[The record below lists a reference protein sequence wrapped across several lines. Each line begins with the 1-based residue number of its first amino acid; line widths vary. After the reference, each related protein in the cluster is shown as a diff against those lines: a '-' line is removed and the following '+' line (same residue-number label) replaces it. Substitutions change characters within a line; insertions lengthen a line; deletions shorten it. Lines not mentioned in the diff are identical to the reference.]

1 MRMLITAGPTRE
13 YFDSVRFL
21 SNASSG
27 KFGYAIAVEALRRG
41 HDVALVSGPVA
52 LEAPEGVRTI
62 PVVSAAEMFEAA
74 QAEFERCD
82 AAIMAAAVCD
92 YRPATREPRKHKKDA
107 RTLSVDFLPTVDICA
122 RLGESKGGRVLVGFA
137 LEDHDHREHAEA
149 KLARKGCDAIVLN
162 PVETLG
168 ADSARIEILRAD
180 VGWSE
185 PVSGTKTRI
194 AVAVVELVE
203 SLVQR

>member
-1 MRMLITAGPTRE
+1 MRLLITAGPTRE
-13 YFDSVRFL
+13 YFDTVRFL
-21 SNASSG
+21 SNPSSG
-27 KFGYAIAVEALRRG
+27 KLGYAIAVEASRRG

-52 LEAPEGVRTI
+52 LDAPQGVRTI

-92 YRPATREPRKHKKDA
+92 YRPATREARKHKKES
-107 RTLSVDFLPTVDICA
+107 RTLSVDLQPTVDICA
-122 RLGESKGGRVLVGFA
+122 HLGRSKGGRVVVGFA
-137 LEDHDHREHAEA
+137 LEDHEHRANAEA

-162 PVETLG
+162 PVETMG

-180 VGWSE
+180 LGWSA
-185 PVSGTKTRI
+185 PISGTKSRI
-194 AVAVVELVE
+194 AAAIVELAE
-203 SLVQR
+203 SLLQR